1 MATNEFDIVIV
12 GAGPAGLSAAI
23 AAERAGKSTVLLE
36 ADEVAGGLTRS
47 FEQDGYTFDCSGH
60 LLHLSNPEAL
70 SLVEE
75 ATSPEDWNRVSRN
88 SVIQIG
94 GTIVPYPFQMHLAY
108 APEQVR
114 RECLDELPLAPADPP
129 EGGYANFGEWIEA
142 NLGSGIGR
150 HFMVPYNEKLS
161 TASVGELTT
170 EWLGRFVPQPSLEDI
185 RRGGEEKKTVE
196 TGYNRSFLYPAEGGI
211 ATLSSGLAA
220 MVENLLT
227 GTRAV
232 EIDSDRRLLRTEDG
246 RSFAYREALIAT
258 IPLPYL
264 ASIVTPGAP
273 AFEEAAGLRAN
284 CVTCVNIGL
293 KSANPEFSQYQWIYL
308 PEPRFAAYR
317 VGFYS
322 RFASTMAPEGRES
335 VYVEIS
341 HSHDRAEEDV
351 VRAAIDDLIALGA
364 IDGSDAIDTVLPVR
378 IECAY
383 VIHDHATGP
392 VRARLH
398 EELGRRDIAVA
409 GRYAN
414 WEYSAMED
422 AIVDGLS
429 TARRIA
435 EPQLDPATGSQA

>member
-1 MATNEFDIVIV
+1 MAETDFDIVII

-60 LLHLSNPEAL
+60 LLHLSDPEAL

-88 SVIQIG
+88 SVIHIG
-94 GTIVPYPFQMHLAY
+94 ETIVPYPFQMHLAY

-114 RECLDELPLAPADPP
+114 RECLDELPSLPADPP
-129 EGGYANFGEWIEA
+129 EGGYADFGEWIQA

-161 TASVGELTT
+161 TAKVGELTT
-170 EWLGRFVPQPSLEDI
+170 DWLGRFVPQPSLDDI

-196 TGYNRSFLYPAEGGI
+196 TGYNRSFLYPAKGGI

-232 EIDSDRRLLRTEDG
+232 EVDSERRQVRSEDG
-246 RSFAYREALIAT
+246 RSFGYRDAVIAT
-258 IPLPYL
+258 TPLPQL
-264 ASIVTPGAP
+264 AAMVTPGDS
-273 AFEEAAGLRAN
+273 AFEGASQLRAN

-322 RFASTMAPEGRES
+322 RFASTMAPQGRES
-335 VYVEIS
+335 VYVEIA
-341 HSHDRAEEDV
+341 HSHDRDEEDV
-351 VRAAIDDLIALGA
+351 VKAAIDDLIALGA
-364 IDGSDAIDTVLPVR
+364 IDGNEAIDTVLPVR

-383 VIHDHATGP
+383 VIHDHAAGP
-392 VRARLH
+392 IRSRLH
-398 EELGRRDIAVA
+398 EELERRDILVA

-422 AIVDGLS
+422 AIVDGLR

-435 EPQLDPATGSQA
+435 EPALDQASGTAS